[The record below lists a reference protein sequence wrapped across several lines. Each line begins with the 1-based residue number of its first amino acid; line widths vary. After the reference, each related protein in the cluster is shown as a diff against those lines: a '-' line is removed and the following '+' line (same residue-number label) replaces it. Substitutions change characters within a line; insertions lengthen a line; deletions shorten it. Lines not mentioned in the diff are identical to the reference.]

1 VDTAKSDNEHFANAK
16 KELGDKAS
24 IREVADR
31 AQELKDR
38 QSQADAHNEN
48 GGSTFHPTKGNLDGK
63 PFFSVGGEPEFRDP
77 KLKMTT
83 DGKNLT
89 AAQIDEFS
97 KRPEVKA
104 ALDKHKDASVGSW
117 FDQETG
123 KTTTELVKTPADR
136 DEAIAMGKKNGEK
149 AIYDLGKG
157 EEIKTGG
164 TGEGSF
170 PEKIERPTT
179 TTPKGGSDLPTRDA
193 LVKKYGETKT
203 NDPKGIT
210 FILDDG
216 TKIPNTGVDHNQM
229 VGGKTN
235 TVKNSS
241 LERFMDEGNIRV
253 RESQGTAG
261 RMVAISIP
269 KSGVNAIQWEAIK
282 AMGPQLRSGS
292 VAFEIGNL
300 GGKYETIGYGEAT
313 DERMQQAINNITG
326 KATGKGE
333 APQSIGGAA
342 AGAALAKEPPTNLGT
357 VPGTDRQL
365 AKLGEKKK
373 KSPYG
378 NMR

>member
-1 VDTAKSDNEHFANAK
+1 
-16 KELGDKAS
+16 
-24 IREVADR
+24 
-31 AQELKDR
+31 
-38 QSQADAHNEN
+38 
-48 GGSTFHPTKGNLDGK
+48 
-63 PFFSVGGEPEFRDP
+63 
-77 KLKMTT
+77 
-83 DGKNLT
+83 
-89 AAQIDEFS
+89 
-97 KRPEVKA
+97 
-104 ALDKHKDASVGSW
+104 
-117 FDQETG
+117 
-123 KTTTELVKTPADR
+123 
-136 DEAIAMGKKNGEK
+136 MGKKNGEK

-326 KATGKGE
+326 KGE
-333 APQSIGGAA
+333 APKSLGSAA
-342 AGAALAKEPPTNLGT
+342 AGTAFGKEAPLTPKQLQERLPDLAQQHLSEDEKTGLS
-357 VPGTDRQL
+357 
-365 AKLGEKKK
+365 KLGEKKK